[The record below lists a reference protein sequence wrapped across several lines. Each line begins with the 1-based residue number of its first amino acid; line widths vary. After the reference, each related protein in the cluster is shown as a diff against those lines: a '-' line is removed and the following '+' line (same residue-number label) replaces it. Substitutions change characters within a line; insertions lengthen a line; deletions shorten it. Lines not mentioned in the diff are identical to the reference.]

1 MGDHKKPVSET
12 DVEEL
17 SNQLITDP
25 TKT

>member
-1 MGDHKKPVSET
+1 MGDRKKPVSET